1 MIKLT
6 SLISEKLNIPGA
18 SSEIGYIAI
27 GYIPLSSPMMKRLQ
41 ISKPIKAVHGTT
53 DIGLSWLER
62 IEGSKKSISTA
73 TKWDDVFL
81 KTGVGTGVY
90 TVFACLEGNAVVH
103 FDGDVFSDTDGSGRR
118 WMGLHM
124 AKADSSQT
132 RAARMKI
139 VKKVDKLLNSILDK
153 MAKKYNIVDLTKK
166 NSANDR
172 IRTLFGGIKNGN
184 VFTNDNHHLSDTQV
198 NKLKSE
204 IIKLYMDGIEKD
216 VGNDLEWVVNNSGM
230 NRETSGYS
238 WDEVILNSVKIKKVY
253 TTRDFVKKDFDKNQ
267 EQADKYPQLK
277 KSKFDIEYVDD
288 IKKLDS
294 KLKKWVK

>member
-1 MIKLT
+1 
-6 SLISEKLNIPGA
+6 
-18 SSEIGYIAI
+18 
-27 GYIPLSSPMMKRLQ
+27 
-41 ISKPIKAVHGTT
+41 
-53 DIGLSWLER
+53 
-62 IEGSKKSISTA
+62 
-73 TKWDDVFL
+73 
-81 KTGVGTGVY
+81 
-90 TVFACLEGNAVVH
+90 
-103 FDGDVFSDTDGSGRR
+103 
-118 WMGLHM
+118 MGLHM
-124 AKADSSQT
+124 AKADSSKT

-153 MAKKYNIVDLTKK
+153 MVKKYNIVDLTKK

-172 IRTLFGGIKNGN
+172 IRMLFGGIKNGN

-216 VGNDLEWVVNNSGM
+216 VGGDLEWVVNNSGM

-238 WDEVILNSVKIKKVY
+238 WDEVILNNVKIKKVY
-253 TTRDFVKKDFDKNQ
+253 TTRDVVKQDFDKNQ

>member
-1 MIKLT
+1 M
-6 SLISEKLNIPGA
+6 
-18 SSEIGYIAI
+18 
-27 GYIPLSSPMMKRLQ
+27 
-41 ISKPIKAVHGTT
+41 
-53 DIGLSWLER
+53 ER

-124 AKADSSQT
+124 AKADSSKT

-153 MAKKYNIVDLTKK
+153 MVKKYNIVDLTKK

-172 IRTLFGGIKNGN
+172 IRMLFGGIKNGN

>member
-1 MIKLT
+1 M
-6 SLISEKLNIPGA
+6 
-18 SSEIGYIAI
+18 
-27 GYIPLSSPMMKRLQ
+27 
-41 ISKPIKAVHGTT
+41 
-53 DIGLSWLER
+53 ER

-216 VGNDLEWVVNNSGM
+216 VGGDLEWVVNNSGM

-238 WDEVILNSVKIKKVY
+238 WDEVILNNVKIKKVY
-253 TTRDFVKKDFDKNQ
+253 TTRDVVKQDFDKNQ